1 MPLHTTL
8 CESNLPLNLLGACDS
23 SLGNFKQTK
32 ESKKRQLVDDLPAT
46 SAISGCTPNAM
57 KGSGWSAPTVPFQ
70 RDWDNLAE
78 LLTDDTQP
86 KSSSFHFG
94 QTSEQFPKNVSS
106 SRSVR
111 DRDCPF
117 HDMARR
123 FLKTEECHTAP
134 HYRSEK
140 DRCNVNGLLQNE
152 NISPSMWALST
163 TAVTPD
169 SKLSALQQ
177 SASFAQSLHR
187 KHPNELMDESN
198 TAIPSKSLTVDNKID
213 DDFLALAESLLSK
226 PSQEGNEA
234 KKYDRF
240 KFKCETKQ
248 TIFAETSTRQQS
260 NTQSNSDI
268 GFKKKIA
275 QKKMDKTHT
284 NSSGFDFNGNVHNGT
299 MFSFS
304 KNDDAI
310 KEVANQGNSIGKK
323 QDGEKIELPSMIT
336 LKNQEQGNLFS
347 HITSKRVKFGSVKIN
362 IIDTNTF
369 VGFNDKFNPAI
380 NVGRINFCDTPK
392 AVMTVNEFEFRRKV
406 RENLKS
412 NKKNSV
418 RAQPQAHKASRK
430 IGRKKHLRI
439 IQQFVRRAYKDVS
452 QKKTLGRIPTLAK

>member
-1 MPLHTTL
+1 MDDIPDIINNQQDSLSDNDSPCNSQGSALPIHPDTVSAQHEHDSVELITPQHYSNLSDGVSQQEQSNEFNSISQSQQTVHTDASKSSEFSRKSTSISNDKIMPLHTTL

-32 ESKKRQLVDDLPAT
+32 ESKKRQWLDDLPAT

-268 GFKKKIA
+268 
-275 QKKMDKTHT
+275 
-284 NSSGFDFNGNVHNGT
+284 
-299 MFSFS
+299 
-304 KNDDAI
+304 
-310 KEVANQGNSIGKK
+310 
-323 QDGEKIELPSMIT
+323 
-336 LKNQEQGNLFS
+336 
-347 HITSKRVKFGSVKIN
+347 
-362 IIDTNTF
+362 
-369 VGFNDKFNPAI
+369 
-380 NVGRINFCDTPK
+380 
-392 AVMTVNEFEFRRKV
+392 
-406 RENLKS
+406 
-412 NKKNSV
+412 
-418 RAQPQAHKASRK
+418 
-430 IGRKKHLRI
+430 
-439 IQQFVRRAYKDVS
+439 
-452 QKKTLGRIPTLAK
+452 